1 MNLFNQLGLWGRR
14 WSMIGILERH
24 TKSRWWILQTPVLWG
39 CLLCGMTVEIHC
51 ACGAEGVLD
60 MEDTLDTVDTRG
72 TEGVAVQMNENSA
85 EKPAEDSS
93 ENLSEKSAGN
103 SAENSSPELVDY
115 FTQFVALDTE
125 QQGKPASNGFGDLC
139 AALGPVCLGQKDL
152 AEQVA
157 WEDFPT
163 DPRSREWYHETWVPL
178 CERFQLDPTAR
189 PEFLEYRDLAEF
201 LAENQQQVEGETE
214 GTKEETIERETER
227 RYPTSYADAWD
238 STRPERFANA
248 PWTEAEYPQV
258 AAWLAET
265 SPLLDLWTRAI
276 EKPYFTPY
284 AYAQRIPLVVVE
296 YPDFSVFR
304 SLATSMQIRINAA
317 IAKDEPAAKEAAIQD
332 VLTLFRLARFH
343 LQRQSMIMWRLRA
356 YDLEGRAE
364 QSLRLLVLR
373 GNLTSEQLETLAEQ
387 MQALPPIAPIES
399 ALHGE
404 ELILLDLIQRML
416 FYGKEDGLS
425 SEERA
430 ILCMERITDAEK
442 ELGEGMQSF
451 PFDLTKIR
459 NFIHLRF
466 EALRAVAAEPD
477 SQKRYKTLN
486 RLTQQYG
493 DKSKML
499 NTAKVVQLILSS
511 QNRRA
516 EKLTDCL
523 IAIGMPAIDFF
534 LKTHERMQSQENLV
548 TLGIALERY
557 QRLYGDYPPSLAALV
572 DAKLLTEIP
581 LDPCSGLPYAYRPE
595 SFEPQPLAPPDMIGS
610 SILHHNRQKS
620 PYLLYSI
627 GRDRVDQTR
636 TFRTYYN
643 DDLRF

>member
-1 MNLFNQLGLWGRR
+1 MTLGIHGA
-14 WSMIGILERH
+14 
-24 TKSRWWILQTPVLWG
+24 SRAEDVHV
-39 CLLCGMTVEIHC
+39 VES
-51 ACGAEGVLD
+51 VLD
-60 MEDTLDTVDTRG
+60 TEDTQDTEDVVVRMD
-72 TEGVAVQMNENSA
+72 ESSAV
-85 EKPAEDSS
+85 
-93 ENLSEKSAGN
+93 
-103 SAENSSPELVDY
+103 NSSPELVDY
-115 FTQFVALDTE
+115 FAQFVALDAE
-125 QQGKPASNGFGDLC
+125 QQGEPSANGFGDLC

-152 AEQVA
+152 AKQMV

-163 DPRSREWYHETWVPL
+163 DPRSREWYHETWVPF
-178 CERFQLDPTAR
+178 CEQFQLDPAAR
-189 PEFLEYRDLAEF
+189 PVFLGYRDLAEF
-201 LAENQQQVEGETE
+201 LAETQQQTEGEE
-214 GTKEETIERETER
+214 GTVEETTERETER
-227 RYPTSYADAWD
+227 HYPTSYADVWD
-238 STRPERFANA
+238 ATRPERFANA

-258 AAWLAET
+258 AAWLTET

-284 AYAQRIPLVVVE
+284 SYAKRIPLIVVK

-317 IAKDEPAAKEAAIQD
+317 IAKDESKAKDRAIQD
-332 VLTLFRLARFH
+332 VLTLFRLARLH
-343 LQRQSMIMWRLRA
+343 LQRKSVIMWRLRA
-356 YDLEGRAE
+356 YDLEERAE
-364 QSLRLLVLR
+364 QSLRLLVLH

-387 MQALPPIAPIES
+387 MQALPPIAPLDS
-399 ALHGE
+399 TLRGE
-404 ELILLDLIQRML
+404 ELILLDVIQRVL

-430 ILCMERITDAEK
+430 IRCLERITDAEK

-459 NFIHLRF
+459 NIIHLRF
-466 EALRAVAAEPD
+466 EALRAVVAEQD
-477 SQKRYKTLN
+477 SQKRYKTLS

-493 DKSKML
+493 DKNKIL

-511 QNRRA
+511 QDRRA

-523 IAIGMPAIDFF
+523 IAIGMPAVDFF
-534 LKTHERMQSQENLV
+534 LKTHERMQSQKNLV

-557 QRLYGDYPPSLAALV
+557 QRLHGNYPPSFAALV

-581 LDPCSGLPYAYRPE
+581 LDPSSGLPYAYRPE
-595 SFEPQPLAPPDMIGS
+595 PFEPYPVAPSGTFGS
-610 SILHHNRQKS
+610 SRLPHNRQKS